1 MLTAQR
7 RLFTVDDFF
16 FAEGHS
22 ALCLLQQEQ
31 GKKGGSTFA
40 QLYSIL
46 SVDGW
51 KLFFVFFF

>member
-46 SVDGW
+46 SVDG
-51 KLFFVFFF
+51 